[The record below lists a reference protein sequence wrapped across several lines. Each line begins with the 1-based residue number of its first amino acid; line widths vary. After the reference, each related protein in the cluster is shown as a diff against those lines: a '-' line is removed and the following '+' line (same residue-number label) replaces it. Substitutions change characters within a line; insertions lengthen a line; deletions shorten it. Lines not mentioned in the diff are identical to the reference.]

1 MPLNVIEGVHFLE
14 VPFIPNRFFSPKQK
28 RFLQIMVIKIDPE
41 YTFVVSPD
49 FDPTVIPEGY
59 IWDETA
65 FKELVKATDKAT
77 ADETIYTYGGPQGDT
92 NVDYLNAADLTIS
105 DLKYNGDGQVV
116 GTTVTANAFN
126 NTGTVTTEGAIV
138 FSVKSF
144 TNSGEFNLDKNGV
157 LTATSAITN
166 AATGTINL
174 NAGSTLQGST
184 IGNAGTITVVSDH
197 ATINGAITNHG
208 IIDAT
213 KRKLI
218 VVGDLQNANEDDTA
232 EARDNTVITAREFE
246 VTGNVVNYGILG
258 TEMQPDHQIDIS
270 GELRNYRQIEVGIL
284 TAGSIYSDGY
294 YPEIEEKCTRGY
306 IIAGE
311 VNAGS
316 IDNVSGVIQTAAPKE
331 TGVGINVTGTIN
343 NGNADGIIAKL
354 NAGING
360 WIQAATLNNLGND
373 IENENGLIIA
383 GRLTVGDITNNGG
396 ISTRIVEST
405 GTITNNATGLFALA
419 FIDDPAVTGL
429 VEGASITAGTI
440 INGGTFTISSE
451 EALPTPINVTS
462 FENSGTLQLLGAGM
476 TLSGDIVNE
485 TDGLVDVAGTVTGA
499 TATITNSGTISVSNA
514 DDVAGALTVGAITG
528 SGLIRISVE
537 GAVKA
542 GDHIAVTA
550 DVSGNVIDLEV
561 TLSGLTESSYQ
572 FVSGAIGEGVTFQ
585 VNGTVYEEGVV
596 IGGTDYALSTMGG
609 TGLWMVQ
616 QTTPTAKPAKSDI
629 DGNDISEVM
638 FVWTGTEEQPGN
650 YQHGYWMNGTD
661 TWQSANSSHPAEW
674 ENLGCYDMS
683 GDGKADSVLVGN
695 VTTETTGKGAYIGYY
710 ADAIDLVDGSTWV
723 NIGYLTNSDDVA
735 WKNKVGN
742 LTGNAS
748 GANSIVWYAPELYAL
763 GAWTDGTDSW
773 VSITNNFGGD
783 DWTLVGC
790 GDFDGDGKD
799 SVVMTGANGAYF
811 YTADLDGSVASMG
824 ASNWS
829 GWEVRAIGDFSG
841 DGRDDVVLFHLES
854 GSMVM
859 CADGDLDDFKSIGQL
874 DAEDWFV
881 VGCGDY
887 NGDAQDDLLVRQ
899 YSSGMLGYYS
909 GGDTSQWNTL
919 GYGVGM
925 EWTVIA

>member
-1 MPLNVIEGVHFLE
+1 
-14 VPFIPNRFFSPKQK
+14 
-28 RFLQIMVIKIDPE
+28 MVIKIDPE
-41 YTFVVSPD
+41 YTFVISPD

-166 AATGTINL
+166 AVTGTINL

-429 VEGASITAGTI
+429 VEGASINAGTI

-451 EALPTPINVTS
+451 ASLPTAVNVTS
-462 FENSGTLQLLGAGM
+462 IENSGLFEFNGEGTTL
-476 TLSGDIVNE
+476 TGDIVNE

-499 TATITNSGTISVSNA
+499 TATITNSGTLSVGNA
-514 DDVAGALTVGAITG
+514 DDVAGALTVGTITG

-542 GDHIAVTA
+542 GDPIAVTA

-616 QTTPTAKPAKSDI
+616 QTAPTAKPAKSDI

-763 GAWTDGTDSW
+763 GTWTDGTDSW
-773 VSITNNFGGD
+773 VSITNDFGGD

-829 GWEVRAIGDFSG
+829 GWEMRAIGDFSG

>member
-1 MPLNVIEGVHFLE
+1 
-14 VPFIPNRFFSPKQK
+14 
-28 RFLQIMVIKIDPE
+28 MVIKIDPE
-41 YTFVVSPD
+41 YTFVISPD

-166 AATGTINL
+166 AVTGTINL

-429 VEGASITAGTI
+429 VEGASINAGTI

-451 EALPTPINVTS
+451 ASLPTAVNVTS
-462 FENSGTLQLLGAGM
+462 IENSGLFEFNGEGTTL
-476 TLSGDIVNE
+476 TGDIVNE

-499 TATITNSGTISVSNA
+499 TATITNSGTLSVGNA
-514 DDVAGALTVGAITG
+514 DDVAGALTVGTITG

-542 GDHIAVTA
+542 GDPIAVTA

-616 QTTPTAKPAKSDI
+616 QTAPTAKPAKSDI

-773 VSITNNFGGD
+773 VSITNDFGGD

-829 GWEVRAIGDFSG
+829 GWEMRAIGDFSG

>member
-1 MPLNVIEGVHFLE
+1 
-14 VPFIPNRFFSPKQK
+14 
-28 RFLQIMVIKIDPE
+28 MVIKIDPE

-174 NAGSTLQGST
+174 NAGTTLQGST

-197 ATINGAITNHG
+197 AAINGAISNHG
-208 IIDAT
+208 MIDALM
-213 KRKLI
+213 KKLT
-218 VVGDLQNANEDDTA
+218 VSGDIQNA
-232 EARDNTVITAREFE
+232 EADETEKARNNSVIKAREFE
-246 VTGNVVNYGILG
+246 VTGNVTNYGVIGIELK
-258 TEMQPDHQIDIS
+258 PDHTIDIS
-270 GELRNYRQIEVGIL
+270 GTLSNYRQVIADIL
-284 TAGSIYSDGY
+284 TAGSIYNDS
-294 YPEIEEKCTRGY
+294 IESEVKEKITRGY
-306 IIAGE
+306 IVAGE

-316 IDNVSGVIQTAAPKE
+316 IDNVSGTINTSAPKE
-331 TGVGINVTGTIN
+331 TAVGINVTGAIN
-343 NGNADGIIAKL
+343 NGNADNVQAAIK
-354 NAGING
+354 AGLSG
-360 WIQAATLNNLGND
+360 WIQAASVNNIGTD
-373 IENENGLIIA
+373 IENSLIVT
-383 GRLTVGDITNNGG
+383 GRITAGDIVNNGG
-396 ISTRIVEST
+396 FSTRIVEST
-405 GTITNNATGLFALA
+405 GTITNNATGLFAA
-419 FIDDPAVTGL
+419 TFIDDPLITGL
-429 VEGASITAGTI
+429 VEGATVTAATI
-440 INGGTFTISSE
+440 INGGTFAIYSE
-451 EALPTPINVTS
+451 EALPTPITVTS
-462 FENSGTLQLLGAGM
+462 FENSGTLQLFGAGM

-499 TATITNSGTISVSNA
+499 TATITNSGTLSVGNA
-514 DDVAGALTVGAITG
+514 DDVTGALTVGTITG

-542 GDHIAVTA
+542 GDPIAVTA

-572 FVSGAIGEGVTFQ
+572 FVSGTIGEGVTFQ

-596 IGGTDYALSTMGG
+596 IGGTDYALSTMSG
-609 TGLWMVQ
+609 TGLWMVR

-710 ADAIDLVDGSTWV
+710 ADANDLVDGSTWV

-748 GANSIVWYAPELYAL
+748 GANSIVWYAPGLYAL

-773 VSITNNFGGD
+773 VSISNNFGGD

-799 SVVMTGANGAYF
+799 SVVMTGANGKYF

-841 DGRDDVVLFHLES
+841 DGKDDVVLFHLES

-909 GGDTSQWNTL
+909 GGDTTQWNTL